1 MTFLVWRQ
9 YRLQWAIALALL
21 AAFAAVMAAT
31 GLQMASA
38 WHSVLAACGPGASHG
53 SGDSCGGSPVT
64 SPLGNDMRLLSLLV
78 PAVLGFLWGAPL
90 VALEM
95 EAGTTTF
102 AWTQGVT
109 RTRWLSAKVGLL
121 LLAAALCGGAV
132 SLLVTW
138 WSGPVNAQL
147 GDALQLFPFDTAGIV
162 PIGYAVFAMALGIT
176 TGALLR
182 RTLPAIAITLG
193 GFIGVRLL
201 FDEVIRQRLLPA
213 ATTFSGLMSQWTPPG
228 QAWVLGSG
236 IANGAGQVVSGA
248 GVSGI
253 QATRGGPLAD
263 MWFNGVPVLDFPA
276 ACQKLLAAVSDKVP
290 GPNSP
295 ADLNKA
301 ISCAGR
307 YGFRDYTT
315 YQPGYHYWPLQGIEA
330 GLYLAM
336 AAALLA
342 VTFYAVRRRD
352 AY

>member
-21 AAFAAVMAAT
+21 AAFATVMVAT

-38 WHSVLAACGPGASHG
+38 WHSVLAICGPGASHNP
-53 SGDSCGGSPVT
+53 SDSCGGNPVT

-109 RTRWLSAKVGLL
+109 RTHWLAAKVSLL
-121 LLAAALCGGAV
+121 LLSSALCGGAV
-132 SLLVTW
+132 SVLVTW

-147 GDALQLFPFDTAGIV
+147 GDALQLFPFDTAGIA

-176 TGALLR
+176 AGALLR

-193 GFIGVRLL
+193 GFIGLRLL
-201 FDEVIRQRLLPA
+201 FDEVIRPHLMPTI
-213 ATTFSGLMSQWTPPG
+213 TTFYGLTSGWTPPG
-228 QAWVLGSG
+228 QAWVLGNG
-236 IANGAGQVVSGA
+236 VVNGAGQVVTDAASGTQA
-248 GVSGI
+248 GRGGLLDSLGFDGVSVS
-253 QATRGGPLAD
+253 
-263 MWFNGVPVLDFPA
+263 NFPA
-276 ACQKLLAAVSDKVP
+276 ACQKLFVAVAQKGPSP
-290 GPNSP
+290 G
-295 ADLNKA
+295 ADVNKA
-301 ISCAGR
+301 LSCASR
-307 YGFRDYTT
+307 YGFRNYTT
-315 YQPGYHYWPLQGIEA
+315 YQPGSHYWPLQGIEA

-336 AAALLA
+336 AAAMLSVA
-342 VTFYAVRRRD
+342 FYVIRHRD